1 MSSLAFS
8 HEISPF
14 LEGTADEKKLMHQ
27 LVDGKHLVKI
37 PFPIV
42 TLVQDFWTIHSH
54 PPSPTH

>member
-14 LEGTADEKKLMHQ
+14 LEGTADGKKLMHQ

-42 TLVQDFWTIHSH
+42 TLVQDF
-54 PPSPTH
+54 